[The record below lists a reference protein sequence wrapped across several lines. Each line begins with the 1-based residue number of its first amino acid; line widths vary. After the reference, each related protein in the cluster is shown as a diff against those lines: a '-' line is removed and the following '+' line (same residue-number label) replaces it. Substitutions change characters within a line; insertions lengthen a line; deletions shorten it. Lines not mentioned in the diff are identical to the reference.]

1 MGLAHRILLVL
12 EERALSQGFPPRH
25 DCLLSA
31 RGVTRKP
38 DVWRN
43 IGASVTG
50 NTTGATRQRTRIS
63 SGQAS
68 AIRNDGVWESTR
80 LHFRSRADLTQ
91 ALRRVCAIADIALLR
106 EPVMYSFHRE
116 MEDVG
121 THR

>member
-1 MGLAHRILLVL
+1 MSL
-12 EERALSQGFPPRH
+12 
-25 DCLLSA
+25 
-31 RGVTRKP
+31 
-38 DVWRN
+38 RN
-43 IGASVTG
+43 IGQRYREYHRRD
-50 NTTGATRQRTRIS
+50 TRQRTRIS